1 MGSTRPSI
9 LEILRNANSSVSV
22 LRSCGSA
29 LPGRR
34 RSWSPTDAVAAEAST
49 LSQHLAREARKH
61 AGGMK
66 LRTGYAN
73 QHHGENLYAL
83 VIADNVISVHQSRRR
98 WVKMRRSAREK
109 GRQ

>member
-1 MGSTRPSI
+1 M
-9 LEILRNANSSVSV
+9 
-22 LRSCGSA
+22 
-29 LPGRR
+29 
-34 RSWSPTDAVAAEAST
+34 AAEAST
-49 LSQHLAREARKH
+49 LGEILTRETDEH

-83 VIADNVISVHQSRRR
+83 VIADNVNSVHQSRRR